1 MRTITLCILA
11 LALAACGGGTSGR
24 KAAETAPAK
33 PTTFVFPEIPDLMT
47 EPDQRLA
54 YLVRH
59 FWDEFDFAD
68 STSLTNPDVGE
79 QGFAN
84 FIALLPQALPGDAGA
99 ALDSLVKRAAPH
111 PAALTFLLTNA
122 EKYLYDPNSPYVNE
136 ELYATLVRPLLALPS
151 VGYADKSRLTF
162 RLDLIAKNRPGTP
175 ATDFPFLLYPR
186 EEPSSLHATPGREML
201 LVFYDPE
208 CEHCQATL
216 QALVASEEL
225 AARIKDGLRVL
236 AVYTEGNQE
245 VWRETAPLLPHTWTV
260 ATDTACAVKDTPLY
274 DLKAMPSLYLLD
286 ADKKVVLKDTS
297 LPALLQRWEENGS
310 IDN

>member
-11 LALAACGGGTSGR
+11 LALAACGGGTGGR

-84 FIALLPQALPGDAGA
+84 FIALLPQDLPGDARA

-136 ELYATLVRPLLALPS
+136 ELLA
-151 VGYADKSRLTF
+151 VGMNYEKPISEEMTAKIDTTHAAYGAEIIKQLASAKPEEIDEAKEELQKIYDQMKDICKSYREEKEKQIEEAYQDYLKKKAEAEQAESERQAARGEDKSS
-162 RLDLIAKNRPGTP
+162 RLDLSQ
-175 ATDFPFLLYPR
+175 F
-186 EEPSSLHATPGREML
+186 
-201 LVFYDPE
+201 V
-208 CEHCQATL
+208 
-216 QALVASEEL
+216 SEE
-225 AARIKDGLRVL
+225 
-236 AVYTEGNQE
+236 
-245 VWRETAPLLPHTWTV
+245 
-260 ATDTACAVKDTPLY
+260 
-274 DLKAMPSLYLLD
+274 
-286 ADKKVVLKDTS
+286 
-297 LPALLQRWEENGS
+297 
-310 IDN
+310 

>member
-162 RLDLIAKNRPGTP
+162 RLDHIVLFCLGLSCISVI
-175 ATDFPFLLYPR
+175 FYILSSISSMPFLPQSL
-186 EEPSSLHATPGREML
+186 SSIFIT
-201 LVFYDPE
+201 
-208 CEHCQATL
+208 
-216 QALVASEEL
+216 EL
-225 AARIKDGLRVL
+225 F
-236 AVYTEGNQE
+236 
-245 VWRETAPLLPHTWTV
+245 
-260 ATDTACAVKDTPLY
+260 
-274 DLKAMPSLYLLD
+274 
-286 ADKKVVLKDTS
+286 
-297 LPALLQRWEENGS
+297 
-310 IDN
+310 